1 MILGLDIDG
10 VVADFLSPF
19 LQVVARKTG
28 MGAIA
33 AETIT
38 DFNFKEHPFLTEA
51 IVWKSMEEVSYDP
64 AFWRGLSSL
73 ISDEDWH
80 RLEALSGQG
89 KLVFVTHRYER
100 ETYSIPQVS
109 CDWLRRHGISR
120 PVVYF
125 TQEPKGQLVQDL
137 GVSLFVDDRFE
148 NCQNV
153 AEKTGAI
160 VLMPHRTYNQEFT
173 HPRVRRIQNFNELFT
188 YVDES

>member
-89 KLVFVTHRYER
+89 KLVFVTHRHER
-100 ETYSIPQVS
+100 QTYSIPQVS
-109 CDWLRRHGISR
+109 CDGLRRHGISR
-120 PVVYF
+120 RMWSVPQGPRGPAGRDWGGCLSV
-125 TQEPKGQLVQDL
+125 E
-137 GVSLFVDDRFE
+137 DRFE
-148 NCQNV
+148 NCQ
-153 AEKTGAI
+153 
-160 VLMPHRTYNQEFT
+160 
-173 HPRVRRIQNFNELFT
+173 
-188 YVDES
+188 